1 MTQNSTQLNLLYPS
15 GSHHFMSN
23 QQPTNMTTGTN
34 IINNHDTNN
43 FLLNATSTNLAA
55 HNNSSYDSNRQM
67 LMKHELYQAKRQL
80 ADAQNSY

>member
-15 GSHHFMSN
+15 HSHFMSN

-34 IINNHDTNN
+34 IIPDNNN
-43 FLLNATSTNLAA
+43 FLLNATSTA

>member
-34 IINNHDTNN
+34 INNHDNN

-80 ADAQNSY
+80 ADA